1 VTYEYE
7 CAKEHRTEA
16 DRLVS
21 ERHDPLD
28 CPRCGLPARLVMSL
42 PLPAICYGNDRS
54 GGKSGPGG
62 IEFTGPAQRA
72 RWAKEN
78 GQIEVGN
85 DTGAV
90 TKQMQ
95 ESRKAEDRRRRQRN
109 KEMGVKLAREMGAR
123 HDDIAREFG
132 GEKWAS

>member
-1 VTYEYE
+1 MTYEYE
-7 CAKEHRTEA
+7 CPKEHRTEA
-16 DRLVS
+16 DRLVA
-21 ERHDPLD
+21 ERHDPLP
-28 CPRCGLPARLVMSL
+28 CPRCGAATRLVPSLPAKAVCYANDAAGGRL
-42 PLPAICYGNDRS
+42 
-54 GGKSGPGG
+54 GPGG

-85 DTGAV
+85 DTVAV
-90 TKQMQ
+90 SKEMQ
-95 ESRKAEDRRRRQRN
+95 ASRKAEDRRRRQRN
-109 KEMGVKLAREMGAR
+109 REMGVKLASEMGAR